1 MSVRQSNSSE
11 VEQAVAQPAQ
21 AAATTFGEAAAETAL
36 AEGNSYNVASP
47 DRPLTRTV
55 VVSIKS
61 TLNDLCLQRQRGTWS
76 PSAEALRGIFQNR
89 RFTDL
94 SGAAESQGDLSSIV
108 LHSMKLKHSRSSFP
122 IALGVKATGV
132 DDATYSSTGDAYSTI
147 LLPESESA
155 REREL
160 QSDDVSLGKRSSDCN
175 PHRYA
180 AGFFVCLVPSSMPC
194 FGMTTFLFASS
205 FCLVHDVCSLRVREE
220 IRTNTL
226 IEEYSTLQFHIY
238 PNAYPLTSSLFSRV
252 CLYSPVTRPPIFRR
266 RAFTVRFRHGFQNLT
281 KPPSPTPNSHLL
293 SIPGL
298 QCRRGCSASLRPR
311 GG

>member
-1 MSVRQSNSSE
+1 MSVRQSNSPE
-11 VEQAVAQPAQ
+11 VEQAVAQPAPV
-21 AAATTFGEAAAETAL
+21 AATTFGEAAAETAL

-160 QSDDVSLGKRSSDCN
+160 QSDDVSLAYEFAKKFPGVCAQR
-175 PHRYA
+175 
-180 AGFFVCLVPSSMPC
+180 FF
-194 FGMTTFLFASS
+194 A
-205 FCLVHDVCSLRVREE
+205 
-220 IRTNTL
+220 
-226 IEEYSTLQFHIY
+226 QHI
-238 PNAYPLTSSLFSRV
+238 A
-252 CLYSPVTRPPIFRR
+252 FR
-266 RAFTVRFRHGFQNLT
+266 
-281 KPPSPTPNSHLL
+281 
-293 SIPGL
+293 
-298 QCRRGCSASLRPR
+298 
-311 GG
+311 

>member
-11 VEQAVAQPAQ
+11 VEQVAAPSAPAVA
-21 AAATTFGEAAAETAL
+21 TFGEAAAETAL

-47 DRPLTRTV
+47 DRPLNRTV

-94 SGAAESQGDLSSIV
+94 SGAAESQGDLSSVV

-160 QSDDVSLGKRSSDCN
+160 QSDDVSLGKCFSDCH
-175 PHRYA
+175 PHHYA
-180 AGFFVCLVPSSMPC
+180 ARFFVCFVPSSMPC
-194 FGMTTFLFASS
+194 FGMMTFLFAWS
-205 FCLVHDVCSLRVREE
+205 FCLVHDVCSLRVCEE

-226 IEEYSTLQFHIY
+226 IEEYSTFQFHIY
-238 PNAYPLTSSLFSRV
+238 PNAYPLTSSLFSRA
-252 CLYSPVTRPPIFRR
+252 C
-266 RAFTVRFRHGFQNLT
+266 AFTARLHG
-281 KPPSPTPNSHLL
+281 
-293 SIPGL
+293 I
-298 QCRRGCSASLRPR
+298 
-311 GG
+311 